1 MNWETLYCPNNS
13 CKYYGRRFEQ
23 GFMVKDG
30 SSHGIKRALCRGCG
44 RKIALTYATAY
55 FDIEAEPAIFEMA
68 VRALAEGNSIRSTAR
83 IVQVDK
89 DTVCDWLNRAAKQ
102 SRLVTLYHWQ
112 NLHISECQ
120 LDELWSFVHTKEQHL
135 ESAKLICESYGDA
148 WVWIALAPVWRLVV
162 AFVVGKRTQEQADL
176 LLARVRAVSN
186 EHVPFFTSDQWGA
199 YDEALLK
206 VYGEWYQ
213 PQRQGKR
220 GRYPLPQLRPTPSLL
235 YAQVVKRREA
245 GRVVEVTR
253 KIIFGDE
260 ESIKSKLDDSSNST
274 TINTSFVER
283 DNLTWRERNRRL
295 TRKTTGFSKDLTWM
309 EKQFWLSMA
318 YYHFCLPHKSLRQ
331 KLPELK
337 PTRGNGSP
345 QKWKQVTP
353 AMAAGMTDHIWTTSE
368 LLGYRVPATFLDTL
382 STIQHLFPEF
392 DSSHHFN

>member
-1 MNWETLYCPNNS
+1 MNLETLYCPNRN
-13 CKYYGRRFEQ
+13 CNYYGAPYKQ
-23 GFMVKDG
+23 GLMVKNG
-30 SSHGIKRALCRGCG
+30 SSRGIKQILCRGCG
-44 RKIALTYATAY
+44 RQQPLSYGTAY
-55 FDIEAEPAIFEMA
+55 FNLETEPAIFELA
-68 VRALAEGNSIRSTAR
+68 IRALAEGNSIRSTAR
-83 IVQVDK
+83 IMQVDK
-89 DTVCDWLNRAAKQ
+89 DTVCDWLSRAAQ
-102 SRLVTLYHWQ
+102 QCRLVVLYHWQ

-135 ESAKLICESYGDA
+135 EGAKLWCESYGDA
-148 WVWIALAPVWRLVV
+148 WVWIAFAPVWRLVV

-176 LLARVRAVSN
+176 LLARVRAVTDA
-186 EHVPFFTSDQWGA
+186 HIPFFTSDQWGA

-206 VYGEWYQ
+206 AYGERYQ
-213 PQRQGKR
+213 PKRQGHR
-220 GRYPLPQLRPTPSLL
+220 GRYPLPQLRPTPELL
-235 YAQVVKRREA
+235 YAQVVKRREK

-260 ESIKSKLDDSSNST
+260 EAIKSKLADSANST

-345 QKWKQVTP
+345 QKWKQVSP
-353 AMAAGMTDHIWTTSE
+353 AMAAGMTDHIWSTSE
-368 LLGYRVPATFLDTL
+368 LLGYRVSANFLDSLDTL
-382 STIQHLFPEF
+382 SHLFPDF
-392 DSSHHFN
+392 DKAHHCN